1 MMRSRLMT
9 NFIKCRGRSMGYA
22 PIYVF
27 YSTYVLCSLCGLVD
41 LTISLFFATTMLG
54 GMSVYIL
61 S

>member
-1 MMRSRLMT
+1 MT